1 MDLGS
6 DTSGDRREPSVEAHQ
21 LGGLLEG
28 YRPRLRRMVSL
39 RLDPRLRRRVDSSDV
54 IQEAFVDVTRRLEEY
69 RSTPKMPFYLWV
81 RLLTAQKLMEFHRR
95 HLGAER
101 RDVRREVAAR
111 SHYEASS
118 VSLARAIVDQGTS
131 PLGALLR
138 EELEQRLRDALEKMK
153 EIDREILMLRHF
165 ERLSNEECAQ
175 VLGLSL
181 SGAKLRHL
189 RATKRLREILRATT
203 DISEDLLER

>member
-1 MDLGS
+1 MDLES
-6 DTSGDRREPSVEAHQ
+6 DPTGDRREPSVEAHQ

-69 RSTPKMPFYLWV
+69 RSTPKMPFFLWV

-95 HLGAER
+95 HLGAEK
-101 RDVRREVAAR
+101 RDVRREVAAP

-118 VSLARAIVDQGTS
+118 VALARAIVDEGTS
-131 PLGALLR
+131 PSGALLR
-138 EELEQRLRDALEKMK
+138 KELEQSLRDALEKVK
-153 EIDREILMLRHF
+153 ETDREILMLRHF

-181 SGAKLRHL
+181 SGTKLRHL
-189 RATKRLREILRATT
+189 RAMKRFREILRTTT
-203 DISEDLLER
+203 DISEDLL